1 MPSIKTIGGGTFFG
15 CEQLVELDFPECLEQ
30 IGKSAAIGCIN
41 LRRISIPLKSD
52 MLMDDNIL
60 GDYWQFRHCIRLTTV
75 DLVGGLHK
83 TISSL
88 HLERWKNEM
97 KEEINRINLIL
108 PNDTGDKAFTIQ
120 RWIQSVIRKMES
132 CTVGHQN
139 LLMEATTLLE
149 LALWKFKLDEMGEGD
164 DTCTKNEL
172 RVTSGASIVIKNVL
186 PFLRLA

>member
-1 MPSIKTIGGGTFFG
+1 M
-15 CEQLVELDFPECLEQ
+15 
-30 IGKSAAIGCIN
+30 
-41 LRRISIPLKSD
+41 
-52 MLMDDNIL
+52 
-60 GDYWQFRHCIRLTTV
+60 
-75 DLVGGLHK
+75 
-83 TISSL
+83 ISSL

-97 KEEINRINLIL
+97 KEEIHQINQIL
-108 PNDTGDKAFTIQ
+108 PNDAGDKAFTIQ

-149 LALWKFKLDEMGEGD
+149 IALWKVKLDEIEEGD